1 MVICDNIDKLF
12 TYNPKGYCVLRDFTR
27 SMRDPIGKDITA
39 VQLGLKKDN

>member
-27 SMRDPIGKDITA
+27 SHEPIGKDITVA
-39 VQLGLKKDN
+39 QLGLKKDN